1 MRALSSKANG
11 DNPMLGFRE
20 VVSIMDSG
28 ESLQRVLGVNLPD
41 FLPRTT
47 EKPAHA
53 PKLRI
58 ATGK

>member
-1 MRALSSKANG
+1 
-11 DNPMLGFRE
+11 MLGFRE